1 MKPIPKRP
9 GRPKTNA
16 LGRAEQLRLA
26 KRAQRERD
34 RRDGHVFC
42 QVKLR
47 RPTAAMLRAGLGIPG
62 FEAELGEYLN
72 DAIVEVKRFPNLKL
86 LCWNRGDRYLTDR
99 DAFGLYERNWRFVD
113 RGRLEKQERNLIDKL
128 AAKYGNGVLNV

>member
-1 MKPIPKRP
+1 
-9 GRPKTNA
+9 
-16 LGRAEQLRLA
+16 
-26 KRAQRERD
+26 
-34 RRDGHVFC
+34 
-42 QVKLR
+42 
-47 RPTAAMLRAGLGIPG
+47 MLRAGLGIPG